1 MHNFTCICWE
11 FSEIAING
19 LDLFLSHYQIESTKG
34 MADPPQIGAGRWSSA
49 DGHLPG
55 ALEPAQRVDA
65 GRTGQLSSTE
75 IEPSNGKEAFVAD
88 DSFN

>member
-1 MHNFTCICWE
+1 
-11 FSEIAING
+11 
-19 LDLFLSHYQIESTKG
+19 
-34 MADPPQIGAGRWSSA
+34 MADPPQIHAGFRHSA

-55 ALEPAQRVDA
+55 AFEPAQRVDT

-75 IEPSNGKEAFVAD
+75 IKPSNRKETFVAD